1 MSIPSNESIPGAAD
15 IRSTHNRI
23 LPFIHRTP
31 VLSSATLDRMTGGR
45 LFFKCENFQK
55 IGAFKIRGATN
66 VVKMLHADVLAHGLC
81 THSSGNHA
89 QAVAYAARAAGVP
102 AYIVMPT
109 NAPEVKKKA
118 VEGYGAEITF
128 CEPTQAARE
137 AAAQAIVARTG
148 ATFIHPYDDYRVIA
162 GQGTA
167 AKELLED
174 TARMDILLAPVGGGG
189 LLAGTALTA
198 KHFSMGVRV
207 IGCEPAGADDAFRS
221 FRDKVR
227 YPSEHPQTIA
237 DGLLTGLGERNFE
250 IIQQSVHD
258 IVTCTEAGIIA
269 AMRHIWERMKIII
282 EPSCAVPLACIL
294 EGKINVTDQNVGIII
309 SGGNVDLGNLPF

>member
-1 MSIPSNESIPGAAD
+1 MSTASYDILPGAAD

-31 VLSSATLDRMTGGR
+31 VLSSDTLDRMTGAK

-66 VVKMLHADVLAHGLC
+66 VVKSLHADELALGLC

-102 AYIVMPT
+102 AYIVMPS
-109 NAPEVKKKA
+109 NAPDVKKRA
-118 VEGYGAEITF
+118 VEGYGAQVTY
-128 CEPTQAARE
+128 CEPTLAARE
-137 AAAQAIVARTG
+137 STAQAIVDRTG
-148 ATFIHPYDDYRVIA
+148 AHFIHPFDDYRIIA

-174 TARMDILLAPVGGGG
+174 TARIDMLLAPVGGGG
-189 LLAGTALTA
+189 LLSGTALAA
-198 KHFSMGVRV
+198 KHFAMGVRV

-221 FRDKVR
+221 YRDRVR
-227 YPSEHPQTIA
+227 YPSEQPKTIA
-237 DGLLTGLGERNFE
+237 DGLLTGLGERTFG
-250 IIQQSVHD
+250 IITQHVHD
-258 IVTCTEAGIIA
+258 VVTCTEEGIVA
-269 AMRHIWERMKIII
+269 AMRLLWERMKIVV
-282 EPSCAVPLACIL
+282 EPSSAVPLACIL
-294 EGKINVTDQNVGIII
+294 EGKIDVAGKNVGIIL
-309 SGGNVDLGNLPF
+309 SGGNVDLGKLPF

>member
-1 MSIPSNESIPGAAD
+1 
-15 IRSTHNRI
+15 
-23 LPFIHRTP
+23 
-31 VLSSATLDRMTGGR
+31 
-45 LFFKCENFQK
+45 
-55 IGAFKIRGATN
+55 
-66 VVKMLHADVLAHGLC
+66 
-81 THSSGNHA
+81 
-89 QAVAYAARAAGVP
+89 
-102 AYIVMPT
+102 
-109 NAPEVKKKA
+109 
-118 VEGYGAEITF
+118 
-128 CEPTQAARE
+128 
-137 AAAQAIVARTG
+137 
-148 ATFIHPYDDYRVIA
+148 
-162 GQGTA
+162 
-167 AKELLED
+167 
-174 TARMDILLAPVGGGG
+174 
-189 LLAGTALTA
+189 
-198 KHFSMGVRV
+198 MGVRV